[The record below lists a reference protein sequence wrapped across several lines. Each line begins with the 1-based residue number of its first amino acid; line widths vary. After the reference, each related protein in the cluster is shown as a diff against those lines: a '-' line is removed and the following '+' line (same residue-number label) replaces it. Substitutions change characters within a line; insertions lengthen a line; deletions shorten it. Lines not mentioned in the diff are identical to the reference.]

1 MRSHLFREYL
11 EKEFLKENILI
22 CLSGAQMGWI
32 NEIKKMPKISLHCHF
47 KVYWDVPD
55 NSHYTTINNYGTP
68 VLGEKMYYVRKRVQT
83 SMVFINFKMGEGVKL
98 L

>member
-32 NEIKKMPKISLHCHF
+32 NEIKKMPKISLHFHF
-47 KVYWDVPD
+47 KG
-55 NSHYTTINNYGTP
+55 N
-68 VLGEKMYYVRKRVQT
+68 K
-83 SMVFINFKMGEGVKL
+83 KL
-98 L
+98 LFDYLLS